1 MENGEILLKMC
12 SGTVSLEASAQGNN
26 GCGYHRTLTP
36 IRSLVIFTQGF
47 VRPRTC
53 IVPEDL
59 SNKPPDRSSKRIH
72 VALPI
77 RVTYW
82 DSENK
87 PSPEMA
93 CTYDISSR
101 GARITGLRCVK
112 ATGEVI
118 AVERGRNRAFCRV
131 IWVGEANSEL
141 HGQVGIQCVESE
153 RLMWETELRDMEE
166 VYDPLQRD
174 NGILRMNY
182 SSPVGSGNRRRQQR
196 FSAEGVAELLKR
208 GPDATHTEA
217 DLKNLSEGGCLI
229 KTKQAVLPGTDLKLV
244 LNVSNYDLSVK
255 GQVRHAAEVGL
266 GVEFREIRKGD
277 REVLQYLLRKLS
289 EQREEEKPK
298 AKSAVIS
305 F

>member
-1 MENGEILLKMC
+1 M
-12 SGTVSLEASAQGNN
+12 
-26 GCGYHRTLTP
+26 
-36 IRSLVIFTQGF
+36 TQ
-47 VRPRTC
+47 
-53 IVPEDL
+53 EL
-59 SNKPPDRSSKRIH
+59 SNKPPERSGKRIH

-82 DSENK
+82 DSKHK
-87 PSPEMA
+87 PCLEMA

-112 ATGEVI
+112 ATGEIV

-174 NGILRMNY
+174 TGISRMI
-182 SSPVGSGNRRRQQR
+182 SSAPVGSGNRRRQQR

-217 DLKNLSEGGCLI
+217 DLKNLSETGCLI

-277 REVLQYLLRKLS
+277 KQMLQYLLRKLS
-289 EQREEEKPK
+289 EQWEEEEKPK

>member
-1 MENGEILLKMC
+1 VTEG
-12 SGTVSLEASAQGNN
+12 
-26 GCGYHRTLTP
+26 
-36 IRSLVIFTQGF
+36 
-47 VRPRTC
+47 
-53 IVPEDL
+53 L
-59 SNKPPDRSSKRIH
+59 SNKPPERSDKRIH

-87 PSPEMA
+87 PCLEMA

-112 ATGEVI
+112 ATGEIV

-174 NGILRMNY
+174 TGISRLTT
-182 SSPVGSGNRRRQQR
+182 STPVGSNNRRRQQR
-196 FSAEGVAELLKR
+196 FTAEGVAELLKR

-217 DLKNLSEGGCLI
+217 DLKNLSETGCLI

-277 REVLQYLLRKLS
+277 KQMLQYLLRKLS
-289 EQREEEKPK
+289 EQWEEEEKPK

>member
-1 MENGEILLKMC
+1 LTLIL
-12 SGTVSLEASAQGNN
+12 
-26 GCGYHRTLTP
+26 
-36 IRSLVIFTQGF
+36 SLVIFTQGF
-47 VRPRTC
+47 ARPRMC

-59 SNKPPDRSSKRIH
+59 SNKSPDRSGKRIH

-82 DSENK
+82 DSQNK
-87 PSPEMA
+87 PSLEMA

-112 ATGEVI
+112 ATGEIV

-166 VYDPLQRD
+166 IYDPLQRD

-182 SSPVGSGNRRRQQR
+182 SLPVGSGNRRRQQR
-196 FSAEGVAELLKR
+196 FSAQGVAELLKR
-208 GPDATHTEA
+208 GPDATHSEA
-217 DLKNLSEGGCLI
+217 DLKNLSETGCLI

-289 EQREEEKPK
+289 REEEEKPK